1 MKFWFYL
8 FLAINIGIG
17 ALIYLTHTKSVDAN
31 VVQEL
36 NPEKLPLLTTVAASV
51 QNVPVAKALPAA
63 ITQAA
68 DTSKTPPANSAGD
81 VPAAPMAA
89 VPAKPSQCL
98 QWTNI
103 KTDDLPRAR
112 TALAA
117 LQLGDK
123 LIEGKNENV
132 LRYWVYIPAPE
143 TKKQLDAIVANLKK
157 QGISDY
163 SVLEDNTTSLGV
175 FSTEEAATRHLE
187 QMEIKGVR
195 SARSGVRTTQLRD
208 VMFII
213 RDPAATVTNK
223 LNTLEKD
230 FIGSNV
236 KQTIC

>member
-8 FLAINIGIG
+8 LLVLNLGLGGMA
-17 ALIYLTHTKSVDAN
+17 YLTHTKSVDAN

-36 NPEKLPLLTTVAASV
+36 NPEKLPLVSMQSVNSQQDTPTSKNPLSIAPPAS
-51 QNVPVAKALPAA
+51 PVADITAATKAQPNPANENPA
-63 ITQAA
+63 PPSAA
-68 DTSKTPPANSAGD
+68 PPA
-81 VPAAPMAA
+81 
-89 VPAKPSQCL
+89 KKSQCL

-103 KTDDLPRAR
+103 KADDLPRAR

-123 LIEGKNENV
+123 LAETKNENI

-143 TKKQLDAIVANLKK
+143 TKKQLDAIVASLKK
-157 QGISDY
+157 QGITDY
-163 SVLEDNTTSLGV
+163 SVLDDSTTSLGV

-208 VMFII
+208 VMFTI
-213 RDPAATVTNK
+213 RDPAAAVTSK
-223 LNTLEKD
+223 LNT
-230 FIGSNV
+230 
-236 KQTIC
+236 